1 MKRKICLILSALM
14 LLCSC
19 AVTEPAVTDGTSGT
33 NPAASSSVGTT
44 EDGQT
49 TDAPPDT
56 PKERFST
63 VGYYAFDDA
72 SETKCRFYRAC
83 GIDTIELLDI
93 GWYFKEGEP
102 LEAFR
107 KRMKDWITTAHEN
120 GLKVYVVLLTNIEQW
135 TGEGDFGNGS
145 GKTFDPDDAAMM
157 TARLE
162 QIERNVAYW
171 SDADG
176 FSLFAGDPGGVATLK
191 NKGSID
197 YYLDMVKKVREI
209 VRQHSPEAEFNANI
223 WSVSQ
228 WVKGSSNPF
237 YQKFWEAEDENGRAI
252 LNMEDIINSDIGI
265 EIPGHDWYRPL
276 AFRCY
281 QTTGRYPEKNFPS
294 KEDITPA
301 KERGVERI
309 WGFAHFLLDELDD
322 GDAGGTSRTT
332 LPSINLRYIKKYID
346 AMGDAGMNG
355 VIAGT
360 CSMNNALNLYAF
372 ARFAADAEL
381 TEDDVLCE
389 YAGYLVPEEQV
400 KTLADIFRYIEHDS
414 NWHAKMPEDYRLPEY
429 DTGFSSP
436 AEAAA
441 ALESLTP
448 LENSSFPLPETP
460 AEYLA
465 KLGQRIA
472 LIGK

>member
-1 MKRKICLILSALM
+1 MKRRLCFILSALL

-19 AVTEPAVTDGTSGT
+19 SAGDPAVTDGTSGSR
-33 NPAASSSVGTT
+33 PGSSEVNG
-44 EDGQT
+44 T
-49 TDAPPDT
+49 TDAPVTEPE
-56 PKERFST
+56 KRFAT
-63 VGYYAFDDA
+63 IGYYAFDDA
-72 SETKCRFYRAC
+72 SELKCRFYRAC

-93 GWYFKEGEP
+93 GWYFREGEP

-107 KRMKDWITTAHEN
+107 KRMKDWIATAHEN
-120 GLKVYVVLLTNIEQW
+120 GLRVYVVLLTNLEQW

-145 GKTFDPDDAAMM
+145 GKTFDPDDTAMM

-162 QIERNVAYW
+162 QIEKNVEYW

-209 VRQHSPEAEFNANI
+209 VRNHAPEAEFNANI

-228 WVKGSSNPF
+228 WVKSSSNPF

-252 LNMEDIINSDIGI
+252 LKMEELINSDIGI

-294 KEDITPA
+294 EEDITPA

-322 GDAGGTSRTT
+322 GDAGGASRTT

-346 AMGDAGMNG
+346 AMDAAGMNG

-372 ARFAADAEL
+372 SRFAADATL
-381 TEDDVLCE
+381 TEDDVLRE
-389 YAGYLVPEEQV
+389 YAAYLVPEEQV
-400 KTLADIFRYIEHDS
+400 SILADIFRYIENDS

-429 DTGFSSP
+429 ETGFSSP
-436 AEAAA
+436 DEAIA
-441 ALESLTP
+441 ALEGLNL

-460 AEYLA
+460 EEYIA
-465 KLGQRIA
+465 KLRQRLD
-472 LIGK
+472 LIEK